1 MTKHMLTVESL
12 EHRVRAEYRDMP
24 GLSLTVAQ
32 ASRLL
37 GIDRSVCER
46 VLQRLVLD
54 GALYH
59 TPRGAYV
66 AARSARERI

>member
-1 MTKHMLTVESL
+1 VAIPDQTYILAA
-12 EHRVRAEYRDMP
+12 RVRAEFREMP

-37 GIDRSVCER
+37 GIDQSVCEM

-54 GALYH
+54 GALHH

-66 AARSARERI
+66 AARSARERV